1 MEYNTNEDSE
11 QLWDLELAISYYF
24 SFTCLCLQ
32 SFFFL
37 ISDRATLEIA
47 LIIQKVV
54 KIIENKALSP
64 IPLWLSNRILLSQR
78 HCWPEQKLP
87 HIGLAG
93 WGRGAPGSL
102 PVFIVAPDLASSLPS
117 AVP

>member
-1 MEYNTNEDSE
+1 MRTVNNSGIWNWQYHITF
-11 QLWDLELAISYYF
+11 LLLA
-24 SFTCLCLQ
+24 CVCKVV
-32 SFFFL
+32 FFL

-78 HCWPEQKLP
+78 HCGPQQKLP

-102 PVFIVAPDLASSLPS
+102 PVFIVAPGLASSLPS